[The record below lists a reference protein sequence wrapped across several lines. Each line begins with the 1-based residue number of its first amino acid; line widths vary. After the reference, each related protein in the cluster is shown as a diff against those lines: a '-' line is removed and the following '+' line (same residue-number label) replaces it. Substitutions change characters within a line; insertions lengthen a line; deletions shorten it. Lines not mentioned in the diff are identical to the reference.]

1 MLISRMCAIA
11 GWLIASSA
19 GAQSTPAT
27 STSTASAA
35 QSTACGYIVNSGQY
49 VFSASV
55 VYECMTSV
63 PFNAAVATRFIAY
76 YNDTLQFQSTLAYHK
91 NPPPSYQQA
100 GVDLIGNLRRLQQN
114 IDEGL
119 YNSQYD
125 FETDLLRLVQSAHD
139 SHLTLDAG
147 VLAAFVF
154 ASPRDIVSVSL
165 DGTSLPKVYLS
176 DDLFDSNFFT
186 SFQPSALQSINGVD
200 AVTYLK
206 QFAANNSFGTLET
219 HADWNQLMQSPALD
233 ILGYYD
239 VFSGGATFYP
249 GDTVTWTF
257 ENGTSRTEDF
267 SGIYLSQ
274 GPTGPLETGGDFYN
288 FFVLG
293 FYPAGFDPYSDDGDF
308 DDGDDSSG
316 SNESSAT
323 SSSISSPSTT
333 TPQPTATTTPSGWD
347 NLAYPDNPD
356 VAQPDL
362 STTGGGYLSGYFL
375 RDSSIAVLS
384 IPSFDEYGDAINSF
398 QTTVQAFIQQARA
411 AGMKKVVVDVQ
422 QNVGGQPLLAIDAF
436 QRFFPNIKPFA
447 GSRMRAHY
455 AADVMGST
463 DTGFWDSLTTDDP
476 YHEALLTNEWV
487 VTDRIDAVTGQY
499 FHSWAEFYGPNKYN
513 DDDFTNVQ
521 QYNTSNADF
530 NYESTDE
537 ATNFTIPSPVANASP
552 PFAASDIVILSDG
565 ICDSSC
571 ALFMELMH
579 HEAGVHTIA
588 VGGLPNGGPMQAPS
602 GSRGAREYDIS
613 VLDSNID
620 FAQTILQSLD
630 SPNATFLPNR
640 TEANDMFILGASIN
654 LRDQVRR
661 GQTTPLQFAY
671 LPADCRIYY
680 TPQTVYNYTKLWEH
694 AAAAT
699 WTNTSL
705 CVPGSTGHADSV
717 STGPDS
723 SRSNITSAPDF
734 SSGASNHATIPANL
748 IEPDALLADGAKS
761 RVAYP
766 TTKATSCDPKKGCGT
781 NMACEQRQSCQTA
794 TPSYV
799 CVSTC
804 WNINEQCTDTFGQ
817 GRCRASSK
825 TGTKI
830 GSQDMYAGTCV
841 VPPPRCPGQSKAYHG
856 PPPRP

>member
-1 MLISRMCAIA
+1 MLISRMRAIL
-11 GWLIASSA
+11 GWLIASSVA
-19 GAQSTPAT
+19 AQSTPAT

-35 QSTACGYIVNSGQY
+35 QSTACGYIVNSGDY
-49 VFSASV
+49 VFNASV

-91 NPPPSYQQA
+91 NPPPSYQQT
-100 GVDLIGNLRRLQQN
+100 GVDLIGGLRRLQQN

-119 YNSQYD
+119 YSSQYN
-125 FETDLLRLVQSAHD
+125 FETDLLRLVQAAHD
-139 SHLTLDAG
+139 GHLTLDAG
-147 VLAAFVF
+147 VLAAFAF

-176 DDLFDSNFFT
+176 DDLFVSNFFT
-186 SFQPSALQSINGVD
+186 SFQPSALKSINGVD

-206 QFAANNSFGTLET
+206 QFAANNSFGTLEP

-249 GDTVTWTF
+249 GDTITWTF
-257 ENGTSRTEDF
+257 ENGTSQTEDYV
-267 SGIYLSQ
+267 GIYLSQ

-293 FYPAGFDPYSDDGDF
+293 FYPAGFDPYSDDSDV
-308 DDGDDSSG
+308 DDGDGSSG
-316 SNESSAT
+316 SSAT
-323 SSSISSPSTT
+323 SSDISSPSTT
-333 TPQPTATTTPSGWD
+333 ITQPAATTTLSGWG
-347 NLAYPDNPD
+347 NQAYPTNPD

-362 STTGGGYLSGYFL
+362 STIGGGYLSGYFL

-384 IPSFDEYGDAINSF
+384 IPSFDEYGNALNSF
-398 QTTVQAFIQQARA
+398 QSTVQAFIQQAQA
-411 AGMKKVVVDVQ
+411 AGMKKVVIDVQ

-463 DTGFWDSLTTDDP
+463 DTGFWDSLMTDDP
-476 YHEALLTNEWV
+476 YHDALL
-487 VTDRIDAVTGQY
+487 A
-499 FHSWAEFYGPNKYN
+499 N
-513 DDDFTNVQ
+513 DTTTMISRMWSQ
-521 QYNTSNADF
+521 QYDTSNARF
-530 NYESTDE
+530 NYESADE
-537 ATNFTIPSPVANASP
+537 SVNFTIPSPAPNASP
-552 PFAASDIVILSDG
+552 TFAASDIVILSDG

-579 HEAGVHTIA
+579 HEAGVRTVA
-588 VGGLPNGGPMQAPS
+588 VGGQPQDGPMQAPS
-602 GSRGAREYDIS
+602 GSRGAREYDLS

-620 FAQTILQSLD
+620 FSQTILQSLN

-661 GQTTPLQFAY
+661 EQTTPLQFAY

-680 TPQTVYNYTKLWEH
+680 TPQTVYNFTKLWEH

-705 CVPGSTGHADSV
+705 CVPGSTGHADSI
-717 STGPDS
+717 SAGPDS
-723 SRSNITSAPDF
+723 SGSNITSASDL
-734 SSGASNHATIPANL
+734 SSGASNHITIPANL
-748 IEPDALLADGAKS
+748 IEPDALLADGATS

-766 TTKATSCDPKKGCGT
+766 TTKATSCDPKKGCGN
-781 NMACEQRQSCQTA
+781 NMACEQRKSCQTA
-794 TPSYV
+794 APKYV

-804 WNINEQCTDTFGQ
+804 WNIDGQCADNSGQ

-830 GSQDMYAGTCV
+830 GSQDMYAGSCV

-856 PPPRP
+856 PPPSP